1 MFWFVVSK
9 QYNFGRTS
17 SLKLKKQK
25 TNHSPLQNV
34 EVCQTHIANII
45 YKGFS
50 GVFGF
55 SFVLTHCLEKLK
67 KFWNYLSNLQ
77 STDLAPEFW
86 RLDYQTWKY
95 IMLFLVLYLNLA
107 HNCYKYH
114 EAIVVVTASIYSR
127 FSLFQRIVQC
137 KSKQKIVF
145 KLSNFFW
152 RDDWV
157 SKLNLRLSFCY
168 GELVTEKCLES
179 CLMYKYRYSLL
190 H

>member
-1 MFWFVVSK
+1 MPDPYCQHNIQRFLWSFRLFFCADTLPRETK
-9 QYNFGRTS
+9 KI
-17 SLKLKKQK
+17 LKLPQQ
-25 TNHSPLQNV
+25 LQ
-34 EVCQTHIANII
+34 
-45 YKGFS
+45 
-50 GVFGF
+50 
-55 SFVLTHCLEKLK
+55 L
-67 KFWNYLSNLQ
+67 
-77 STDLAPEFW
+77 TDLAPEFW

-95 IMLFLVLYLNLA
+95 IMLFPVLYLNLA